1 MYAIYIVISNTVI
14 HTLSQTTEDDL
25 RRLFLPYGPIH
36 MISIPTNPP
45 KEEGGQP
52 RAKGF
57 GFVWMLDKKDAEK
70 AIEKTNGTTL
80 GKKEGDSNAKGKE
93 RTIAV
98 DWALSKEKWNT
109 EKQNMEE
116 DQEMGSSSTAEDDG
130 NNDETS
136 SSEEDDDHDDE
147 DGGSSEAGDV
157 HDPEDDETE
166 KSNSEG
172 DDDNTHERPR
182 LPGPDTGNTLFIR
195 NLPFTATEDEL
206 RALYVDFHV
215 SQGCC

>member
-1 MYAIYIVISNTVI
+1 
-14 HTLSQTTEDDL
+14 
-25 RRLFLPYGPIH
+25 
-36 MISIPTNPP
+36 MISIPANPP

-52 RAKGF
+52 RVKGF

-70 AIEKTNGTTL
+70 AIEKINGTTL

-116 DQEMGSSSTAEDDG
+116 DQEMRSGSTAEDDD
-130 NNDETS
+130 NTDEDEMNS
-136 SSEEDDDHDDE
+136 SGEDDDHDDG

-157 HDPEDDETE
+157 LDSEDETE
-166 KSNSEG
+166 KSNSE
-172 DDDNTHERPR
+172 DDDDDTHERPR
-182 LPGPDTGNTLFIR
+182 LPAPDTGNTLFIR

-206 RALYVDFHV
+206 RTLYVDFMSLEAAV
-215 SQGCC
+215 DRC